1 MRNRYLYQTMFY
13 MAIPVLI
20 GLVLIGLASAA
31 NSVEQNDAMEFTR
44 VDLSVEDLVSVYG
57 LNIYKF
63 NLQSSA
69 AKEYRI
75 ILREK
80 HAKDKP
86 WKNLF
91 SEAIRGSNEPNLILK
106 VSFTRVDGQFGKVFF
121 TGEKEADFSVKLC
134 TEKYCFAGM
143 STIVPVPLLN
153 LNRGGIV
160 LRVHRSANDVAENNP
175 DEIRLF
181 TMKPSGRLAR
191 ETGDSVY
198 PRAELLLQKVK

>member
-1 MRNRYLYQTMFY
+1 

-31 NSVEQNDAMEFTR
+31 NLVGQNDVMQFTR

-63 NLQSSA
+63 KLQSSA
-69 AKEYRI
+69 ANEYRI

-121 TGEKEADFSVKLC
+121 TGEKEAHFSVRLC
-134 TEKYCFAGM
+134 TEKYCFAGI
-143 STIVPVPLLN
+143 STTLPVPLLN

-160 LRVHRSANDVAENNP
+160 LWVHRSANDVAENSPN
-175 DEIRLF
+175 EIRLL
-181 TMKPSGRLAR
+181 TIKPSSKLAR

-198 PRAELLLQKVK
+198 PRAELLFQKVK